1 VATLK
6 GANTGIDA
14 PLGIAFGA
22 SGELFVANQL
32 LNAVTSYAA
41 NATGNVAPI
50 DSIAGAATGLN
61 HPAYLAIH

>member
-1 VATLK
+1 
-6 GANTGIDA
+6 
-14 PLGIAFGA
+14 
-22 SGELFVANQL
+22 
-32 LNAVTSYAA
+32 VTSYAA